1 MTKKIVFGAAL
12 ALLIVGLAAPS
23 ALATC
28 GGSKSAGT
36 YNSQTGA
43 YPFWHT
49 TLTLTDTVG
58 VNLVAKVWQVGGND
72 VTGTCNVR
80 NNPNG
85 NAGILYFA
93 GPGQIGMNV
102 DFSSECVGGG
112 TLCPG
117 GTLAV
122 LATVTRGNKTEFLA
136 TQTPE
141 TPAGA
146 LTFDFS
152 SYGDHNMVSLPRPR
166 VASSS
171 RAGSQ
176 INIGVNLDAVAAG
189 LYEGTGPLITGYNIL
204 SKLAPTDPGRNA
216 SAYDAVPLANA
227 AASGGGPS
235 SSATAV
241 DCTGNL
247 NSRWVVTQLVT
258 ANGPSPTVSEA
269 TRVSCDPALAEPPGK
284 YKIVPKKNV
293 VNSKSKK

>member
-36 YNSQTGA
+36 YNSQTGL

-49 TLTLTDTVG
+49 TLTLVDTDG
-58 VNLVAKVWQVGGND
+58 VNLVAKVWQPGGND
-72 VTGTCNVR
+72 VTGTCNTR
-80 NNPNG
+80 NSPDG

-93 GPGQIGMNV
+93 NPGQIGMNV
-102 DFSSECVGGG
+102 DFSDACVGGG

-141 TPAGA
+141 TPAGG

-152 SYGDHNMVSLPRPR
+152 SYGDHEMFALPRPR
-166 VASSS
+166 VTGSS
-171 RAGSQ
+171 RAGSL
-176 INIGVNLDAVAAG
+176 ININVALDAVNAA
-189 LYEGTGPLITGYNIL
+189 LYEGTGPLFTGYNIL
-204 SKLAPTDPGRNA
+204 SKLNPTDPGRLA
-216 SAYDAVPLANA
+216 SAYDVVPLATA
-227 AASGGGPS
+227 AASGGGPAT
-235 SSATAV
+235 SAPAV

-269 TRVSCDPALAEPPGK
+269 TRVSCDPSLADPK
-284 YKIVPKKNV
+284 YKIVPKKKSL
-293 VNSKSKK
+293 VNSKSKN